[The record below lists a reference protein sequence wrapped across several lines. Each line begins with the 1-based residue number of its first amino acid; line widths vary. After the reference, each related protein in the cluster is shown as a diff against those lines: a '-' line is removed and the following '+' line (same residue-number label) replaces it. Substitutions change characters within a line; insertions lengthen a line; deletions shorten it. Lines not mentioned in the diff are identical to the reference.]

1 MPPIPRINPP
11 THPLTFQPNFTRL
24 ATLSLTITSCNLWRG
39 AGSSSDTVADE
50 HELRFQVGC
59 WRGRTSGVSSLNKHE
74 RNIFSPNSAWH
85 RGTHPCPSSR
95 LNFLLYGRKK
105 MLPIPMGRWPRPA
118 CSGSCFCV
126 PQGTQNCYQTIP
138 APASS
143 TSHIVLVATL
153 CGRILLL
160 LFLLDL
166 PPQLARLPA
175 VIHEE
180 LLKPEGKRKRQSHY
194 KQYVGVAAL
203 VRPVVRS
210 NRVQRLKRSDKVAL
224 IMLSK
229 WDVSTLMPDCK
240 GKRQSRY
247 KQYVGVAALVRRL
260 RVQTECKG

>member
-1 MPPIPRINPP
+1 M
-11 THPLTFQPNFTRL
+11 
-24 ATLSLTITSCNLWRG
+24 
-39 AGSSSDTVADE
+39 
-50 HELRFQVGC
+50 GC

-74 RNIFSPNSAWH
+74 RNTFSPNSAWH

-143 TSHIVLVATL
+143 TSPIVLVAPL
-153 CGRILLL
+153 CGRIRLLV
-160 LFLLDL
+160 FLQLDL
-166 PPQLARLPA
+166 PPKLARRLA
-175 VIHEE
+175 VFPEE
-180 LLKPEGKRKRQSHY
+180 LLKPECKRKRHSRY

-210 NRVQRLKRSDKVAL
+210 NILQRLKRCDKVAL
-224 IMLSK
+224 IMFSK
-229 WDVSTLMPDCK
+229 WDVSTLMPECK
-240 GKRQSRY
+240 RKRQSRY
-247 KQYVGVAALVRRL
+247 KQSGLLHWSGGCAFKQNAKVEKKRQSRCHHVQQVGCLNTYPAVRSKRL
-260 RVQTECKG
+260 QD

>member
-1 MPPIPRINPP
+1 LEGPDE
-11 THPLTFQPNFTRL
+11 
-24 ATLSLTITSCNLWRG
+24 RG
-39 AGSSSDTVADE
+39 VKPE
-50 HELRFQVGC
+50 
-59 WRGRTSGVSSLNKHE
+59 KHK
-74 RNIFSPNSAWH
+74 RNTFSPNSAWH

-95 LNFLLYGRKK
+95 LNFLLYRRKK

-143 TSHIVLVATL
+143 TSPIVLVATL

-160 LFLLDL
+160 VFLLGL

-175 VIHEE
+175 VLHEE
-180 LLKPEGKRKRQSHY
+180 LLKPECKRKRQSRY

-210 NRVQRLKRSDKVAL
+210 NRLQRLKRRDKVAL
-224 IMLSK
+224 IMFSK
-229 WDVSTLMPDCK
+229 CDVSTLMPECER
-240 GKRQSRY
+240 KRQSRY
-247 KQYVGVAALVRRL
+247 KQYVGIAALVRRL
-260 RVQTECKG
+260 CVQTECKG

>member
-1 MPPIPRINPP
+1 M
-11 THPLTFQPNFTRL
+11 
-24 ATLSLTITSCNLWRG
+24 
-39 AGSSSDTVADE
+39 
-50 HELRFQVGC
+50 GC

-74 RNIFSPNSAWH
+74 RNTFSPNSAWH

-143 TSHIVLVATL
+143 TSPIVLVAPL
-153 CGRILLL
+153 CGRIRLLV
-160 LFLLDL
+160 FLQLDL
-166 PPQLARLPA
+166 PPKLARRLA
-175 VIHEE
+175 VFPEE
-180 LLKPEGKRKRQSHY
+180 LLKPECTRKRHSRY

-210 NRVQRLKRSDKVAL
+210 NILQRLKRCDKVAL
-224 IMLSK
+224 IMFSK
-229 WDVSTLMPDCK
+229 WDVSTLMPECK
-240 GKRQSRY
+240 TKRQSRY

-260 RVQTECKG
+260 CVQTECKG